1 MRLDRFLSKHPEFNR
16 QDVRHLLLAGRVR
29 VDGQVVGDG
38 RRAVNDFNRIELDER
53 LLQPGY
59 PARYLML
66 HKPAGVVSATR
77 DPQHRTVLDLLPE
90 SERAD
95 LHIAG
100 RLDGNTTGLLL
111 LTNDGQWS
119 RRLTLPGSKLPK
131 VYQVETAEPIGPEYV
146 ATFARGIYFAFEDLT
161 TQPAHLELLGS
172 CLARLTLTE
181 GRYHQ
186 VKRMFGHFR
195 NRVTA
200 LHRESIGPIRLDPAL
215 QPGQYRPLRSEE
227 IACC

>member
-1 MRLDRFLSKHPEFNR
+1 MRLDRFLSKRPEFSR
-16 QDVRHLLLAGRVR
+16 QDVRRLLLEARVQ
-29 VDGQVVGDG
+29 VDGQVQQDG
-38 RRAVNDFNRIELDER
+38 LHEISAFSRIELDGQ
-53 LLQPGY
+53 LLQAGE

-90 SERAD
+90 KQRAG

-119 RRLTLPGSKLPK
+119 RRLTLPTSKLPK
-131 VYQVETAEPIGPEYV
+131 VYRVATAEPITAEYV
-146 ATFARGIYFAFEDLT
+146 ATFARGIYFAYEDLV
-161 TQPAHLELLGS
+161 TQPAQLEILAS
-172 CLARLTLTE
+172 HRARLTLTE

-215 QPGQYRPLRSEE
+215 QPGQHRPLTTEE